1 MKHHWL
7 VRQHSFTKGLFFETQ
22 LCATCH
28 DIAKSVD
35 EGHTIHVV
43 VMDFAIAFDKVPR
56 RLLMAKLSEVPD
68 ISKQIL
74 DWIHDFL
81 FNRKQKV
88 VIKSKAVREL
98 PVTSGVIDT
107 RLYR

>member
-1 MKHHWL
+1 MDKILHS
-7 VRQHSFTKGLFFETQ
+7 RQHGFTKGLSFEIQ

-28 DIAKSVD
+28 DVAKSVD
-35 EGHTIHVV
+35 EGHTIHAV
-43 VMDFAIAFDKVPR
+43 VMDFAIAFDKVPH

-68 ISKQIL
+68 INKQIL
-74 DWIHDFL
+74 DWIHEFFL
-81 FNRKQKV
+81 IESKKV
-88 VIKSKAVREL
+88 VIKSKALLKL